1 MIRASVVTRRIDV
14 QALAAEVARASNGAT
29 AIFLGTVRSTN
40 EGRVVTGIDYSAYEE
55 MAVSEMN
62 RILEEASSRFAID
75 GALIEHRVGT
85 LAIGDASIG
94 VVIAAPHRAAALD
107 ALRYVVDETKRRAP
121 VWKLEHYGDGS
132 REWVGA
138 ADAVRR

>member
-1 MIRASVVTRRIDV
+1 VKRASVVARAIET
-14 QALAAEVARASNGAT
+14 QALVDAVARDSNGAT

-40 EGRVVTGIDYSAYEE
+40 DGRAVTGIDYSAYEE
-55 MAVSEMN
+55 MAASEMN
-62 RILEEASSRFAID
+62 LILDEVSSRFEID
-75 GALIEHRVGT
+75 GALIEHRIGT
-85 LAIGDASIG
+85 LAIGETSIA

-121 VWKLEHYGDGS
+121 IWKLEHYSDGS

-138 ADAVRR
+138 AEGARR

>member
-1 MIRASVVTRRIDV
+1 MMRASIVARGIDI
-14 QALAAEVARASNGAT
+14 QALIDEVARASNGAT

-40 EGRVVTGIDYSAYEE
+40 EGREVTGIDYSAYEE

-62 RILEEASSRFAID
+62 RILEEASSRFEID
-75 GALIEHRVGT
+75 GAVIEHRVGT

-94 VVIAAPHRAAALD
+94 VVIAAPHRAAAID
-107 ALRYVVDETKRRAP
+107 SLRYVVDETKRRAP
-121 VWKLEHYGDGS
+121 VWKLEHYSDGS

-138 ADAVRR
+138 AEGARP